1 MSRTRLFAR
10 PIYLLLILALV
21 LSLAVVAVPVGS
33 KVNAAPSEVWVDD
46 DNCPGPGQR
55 NPS

>member
-1 MSRTRLFAR
+1 MSGTRLFTS

-33 KVNAAPSEVWVDD
+33 KVNTDPSKV
-46 DNCPGPGQR
+46 
-55 NPS
+55 